1 MNEEE
6 INNKFADIIESLD
19 MREIEDEILEIEKLC
34 TKFSVMSLATHLELK
49 ARSQVGLKSARS

>member
-19 MREIEDEILEIEKLC
+19 MREIEEEILDEIVIDIN
-34 TKFSVMSLATHLELK
+34 
-49 ARSQVGLKSARS
+49 